1 MRRRNDDGDYK
12 KNSETEE
19 EEEVKV
25 TVSVEVFSFVS
36 SALVLVITPAE
47 VMSHEITVKCR
58 EYYGFPPISNTT
70 PSFLADLK
78 GELVTVEENTMLNIS
93 WAVNID
99 ASIKYL
105 KGTYITIDGES
116 YHCDYKPH
124 LSEDITESKQR
135 WFSFLKE
142 ASNGFTS
149 IQVTNLPLPP
159 LGSDSS
165 YKTLLHMNIPKQSMQ
180 VSTASVTLETAQVS
194 TVETTASTVR
204 GEVEHITIAIVGGLA
219 FLMILTMCCI
229 ICKCCGANIATSMG
243 FKHLPQ
249 SPMVPVDV
257 LVVYP
262 AENSAFQQVVVALAE
277 FLQWHGGCRV
287 AIDMWQQQK
296 IAELGPMRWLAQ
308 QAKDADQILIIC
320 PQASSQP
327 SCSPSNHNF
336 PESPIPAAAHDLF
349 PLILN
354 MVASHAKNTSDLA
367 KFWLVQ
373 FDKQQNRMPST
384 MPLELRACKSFCL
397 MKDLNKLCKSLHSQS
412 QKSKLSQVTVS
423 EKSTSKLRDA
433 VEKHFQKCGATEKC
447 GHLCLNIGYE
457 NM

>member
-1 MRRRNDDGDYK
+1 MLYQTQLFTPKQCVCHVPVPLYSFPCIASYRHSIDLIYLFWQ
-12 KNSETEE
+12 
-19 EEEVKV
+19 
-25 TVSVEVFSFVS
+25 VSRCFMMWGV
-36 SALVLVITPAE
+36 ALIFLSCVQAE

-135 WFSFLKE
+135 WFSFLIE

-165 YKTLLHMNIPKQSMQ
+165 YKTLLFNIPKQSMQ

-194 TVETTASTVR
+194 TVETPASTVR

-219 FLMILTMCCI
+219 VLMILTMCCI
-229 ICKCCGANIATSMG
+229 ICKSNIF
-243 FKHLPQ
+243 FKCTFSDKGQRH
-249 SPMVPVDV
+249 
-257 LVVYP
+257 
-262 AENSAFQQVVVALAE
+262 ENWALYRIE
-277 FLQWHGGCRV
+277 
-287 AIDMWQQQK
+287 
-296 IAELGPMRWLAQ
+296 
-308 QAKDADQILIIC
+308 
-320 PQASSQP
+320 
-327 SCSPSNHNF
+327 
-336 PESPIPAAAHDLF
+336 
-349 PLILN
+349 
-354 MVASHAKNTSDLA
+354 
-367 KFWLVQ
+367 
-373 FDKQQNRMPST
+373 
-384 MPLELRACKSFCL
+384 
-397 MKDLNKLCKSLHSQS
+397 
-412 QKSKLSQVTVS
+412 
-423 EKSTSKLRDA
+423 
-433 VEKHFQKCGATEKC
+433 
-447 GHLCLNIGYE
+447 
-457 NM
+457 